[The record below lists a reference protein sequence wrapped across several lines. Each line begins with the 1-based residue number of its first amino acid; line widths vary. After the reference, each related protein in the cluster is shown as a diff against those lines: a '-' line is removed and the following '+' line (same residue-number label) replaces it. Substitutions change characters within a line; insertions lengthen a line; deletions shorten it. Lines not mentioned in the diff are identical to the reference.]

1 MLPLLYRT
9 PSKVIGLVVGFLLFL
24 ISFASSIVFGV
35 TEIGLAEVVQSF
47 VAYDVTSNEHVIIQ
61 TTRLPR
67 ALIATFV
74 GANLAVA
81 GALMQA
87 LTRNPLASPSVF
99 GVNAGAVFFIV
110 LALRFLPVDSLAV
123 LVWIAFLGAA
133 VAALTVYLLGS
144 IGRDGLT
151 PVKIVLAG
159 AAISALF
166 TSFTQGLLVLD
177 ETGLQDVLFWL
188 AGSIAGRDAAVL
200 YPVLP
205 YMMVAA
211 VTALLLS
218 SHVNILSSGEDIAKG
233 LGQKTAVVKLA
244 CAATIVVLAGS
255 SVAVAGA
262 IGFVGLVIPHVARFL
277 VGADYRWVVPFSAVL
292 GAILLLNA
300 DIAARFLIRP
310 SELPIGVVTGL
321 IGAPFFIYLARKSFR
336 GKGGS

>member
-9 PSKVIGLVVGFLLFL
+9 PAKVIGLVIGFFILLV
-24 ISFASSIVFGV
+24 SFASSIIFGV
-35 TEIGLAEVVQSF
+35 TDISLKAIYQSF
-47 VAYDVTSNEHVIIQ
+47 VAYDVTSDEHVIVQ

-67 ALIATFV
+67 ALIATLV

-87 LTRNPLASPSVF
+87 LTRNPLASPSIF
-99 GVNAGAVFFIV
+99 GVNAGAIFFIV
-110 LALRFLPVDSLAV
+110 LALMFLPVDSLSV
-123 LVWIAFLGAA
+123 LVWVAFFGAA

-177 ETGLQDVLFWL
+177 ETGLQDVLFWM
-188 AGSIAGRDAAVL
+188 AGSIAGRDTEVL

-205 YMMVAA
+205 YMLAA
-211 VTALLLS
+211 GAAALLLAGPVS
-218 SHVNILSSGEDIAKG
+218 ILHSGEDIAKG
-233 LGQKTAVVKLA
+233 LGQKTAVVKMA

-255 SVAVAGA
+255 SVAVAGS
-262 IGFVGLVIPHVARFL
+262 IGFVGLVVPHVARFL
-277 VGADYRWVVPFSAVL
+277 VGVDYRWIVPYSAVL

-300 DIAARFLIRP
+300 DIAARFLIAP
-310 SELPIGVVTGL
+310 GEVPIGIMTAL
-321 IGAPFFIYLARKSFR
+321 IGAPFFVYLAGKSFR
-336 GKGGS
+336 SKGGS